1 METEMK
7 EQQFRALTE
16 NEMAIVSKLLSPEFQ
31 GKVQLAQQ
39 ANQLR
44 ARLAKSDDEYG
55 SLELKTDYE
64 ESANVTQRVP
74 VEAELIDSDGVPV
87 YVLLHVSDGMLDE
100 LEIYKADG
108 GSIVNKIDPA
118 KLKVTV
124 RDS

>member
-1 METEMK
+1 MK